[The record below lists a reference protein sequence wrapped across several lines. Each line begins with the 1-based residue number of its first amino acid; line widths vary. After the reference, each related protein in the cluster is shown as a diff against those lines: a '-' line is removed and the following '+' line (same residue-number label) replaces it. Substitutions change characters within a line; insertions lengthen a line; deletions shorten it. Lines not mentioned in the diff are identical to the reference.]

1 MQTNDDREML
11 VSFRVDENHK
21 MPVLH
26 QIIRIAIYDE
36 YHAYET
42 YKKVIE
48 TFGPVQPF
56 ANIMQAE
63 INHFEALSKLAKKY
77 EVPLPVND
85 WEDKIEAPSS
95 LLEASEVGVA
105 AEIDNIRMYDRL
117 IEYAKEYSD
126 VLDLMQRLQAASYNN
141 HLPAFRQSVAKYS
154 HESVDL
160 KSIYEQFSAHTNAQE
175 EGIKKI
181 EEIGQMVQKFAK
193 GQVGQEEIIKL
204 LSSTNLSFIGGALL
218 GAVGAMIF
226 SQIQKGSKANEKE

>member
-11 VSFRVDENHK
+11 ISFRVDENNK

-26 QIIRIAIYDE
+26 QIIRIAVYDE

-42 YKKVIE
+42 YKKVVE

-56 ANIMQAE
+56 VNIMQAE
-63 INHFEALSKLAKKY
+63 ISHFEALSQLAKKY

-85 WEDKIEAPSS
+85 WEGKIEAPSS

-117 IEYAKEYSD
+117 IEYAKEYPD

-141 HLPAFRQSVAKYS
+141 HLPALRQSVAKYS
-154 HESVDL
+154 NENVDL
-160 KSIYEQFSAHTNAQE
+160 KTIYEQFSAHTSDQE

-181 EEIGQMVQKFAK
+181 EEIGQMAQKLAN
-193 GQVGQEEIIKL
+193 GQLSQEEIIKL
-204 LSSTNLSFIGGALL
+204 LGSTNLSFIGGALL

-226 SQIQKGSKANEKE
+226 SQMQKGSKANEKE